1 MNKIFKDRSILL
13 FIICLVEIA
22 FCFWILIYFNHLDH
36 LTYQQSGTTDT
47 ASLALLVQNMFTS
60 TWWGLIIL
68 TFALIC
74 IFSLTAFIYRDLKFQ
89 FLSICLYVVLFMLS
103 LNFEDTFMNN
113 FSNFLIFVPLVAVNI
128 VAYFKQKKIS
138 HAA

>member
-22 FCFWILIYFNHLDH
+22 FCFCILIYFNHLDH
-36 LTYQQSGTTDT
+36 LTYQQSRTDA

>member
-22 FCFWILIYFNHLDH
+22 FCFWVLI
-36 LTYQQSGTTDT
+36 
-47 ASLALLVQNMFTS
+47 
-60 TWWGLIIL
+60 
-68 TFALIC
+68 
-74 IFSLTAFIYRDLKFQ
+74 
-89 FLSICLYVVLFMLS
+89 VLFMLS

-113 FSNFLIFVPLVAVNI
+113 FSNFLIFVPLVVVNI

-138 HAA
+138 LMA

>member
-68 TFALIC
+68 
-74 IFSLTAFIYRDLKFQ
+74 RDLKFQ

>member
-13 FIICLVEIA
+13 FIICLVEIT
-22 FCFWILIYFNHLDH
+22 FCFWVLIYFNHLDH
-36 LTYQQSGTTDT
+36 LTYQQSKTDT

-74 IFSLTAFIYRDLKFQ
+74 IFSLT
-89 FLSICLYVVLFMLS
+89 
-103 LNFEDTFMNN
+103 NN
-113 FSNFLIFVPLVAVNI
+113 
-128 VAYFKQKKIS
+128 K
-138 HAA
+138 

>member
-22 FCFWILIYFNHLDH
+22 FCFWVLIYFNHLDH
-36 LTYQQSGTTDT
+36 LTYHQSGTDT

-74 IFSLTAFIYRDLKFQ
+74 IFSLTSFIYKDLKFQ

>member
-22 FCFWILIYFNHLDH
+22 FCFWVLIYFNHLDH
-36 LTYQQSGTTDT
+36 LTYQQSGTDT

-68 TFALIC
+68 TLVLIC
-74 IFSLTAFIYRDLKFQ
+74 ISSLTAFIYKDLKFQ
-89 FLSICLYVVLFMLS
+89 FISICLYIVLFMLS

-113 FSNFLIFVPLVAVNI
+113 FSNFLIFIPLVAINI
-128 VAYFKQKKIS
+128 VAYIKQKKIS
-138 HAA
+138 PKA

>member
-1 MNKIFKDRSILL
+1 MKKIFKDRSILL
-13 FIICLVEIA
+13 FIVSLIEIA

-36 LTYQQSGTTDT
+36 LTYQQSGTDT

-68 TFALIC
+68 TFVIIC
-74 IFSLTAFIYRDLKFQ
+74 ISSLTAFIYKDLKFQ
-89 FLSICLYVVLFMLS
+89 FISICLYIVLFMLS

-113 FSNFLIFVPLVAVNI
+113 FSNFLIFVPLVAINI

-138 HAA
+138 PKA